1 MSDYLFA
8 WGIYMTELGDPET
21 LKEEIS
27 NYDSDEIE
35 KYISA
40 VREELSLLNTKNNEL
55 ESKNNEQDIHYV
67 ESFIRI
73 YEETIIQQA
82 QDMESLSTEIN
93 ELVCTKQ
100 YLHGKKDEYE
110 SLLKSERFHDLIHKI
125 RRIKEIKTEMY
136 HFLEQRGI
144 RPPCN

>member
-1 MSDYLFA
+1 M
-8 WGIYMTELGDPET
+8 
-21 LKEEIS
+21 
-27 NYDSDEIE
+27 
-35 KYISA
+35 
-40 VREELSLLNTKNNEL
+40 LNAKNNEL

-110 SLLKSERFHDLIHKI
+110 SLMKSERFHDLIHKI

-144 RPPCN
+144 RPPFN

>member
-1 MSDYLFA
+1 
-8 WGIYMTELGDPET
+8 MTELGDPET

-35 KYISA
+35 KYIAA
-40 VREELSLLNTKNNEL
+40 VREELSLLNAKNNEL

-82 QDMESLSTEIN
+82 
-93 ELVCTKQ
+93 
-100 YLHGKKDEYE
+100 
-110 SLLKSERFHDLIHKI
+110 
-125 RRIKEIKTEMY
+125 
-136 HFLEQRGI
+136 
-144 RPPCN
+144 